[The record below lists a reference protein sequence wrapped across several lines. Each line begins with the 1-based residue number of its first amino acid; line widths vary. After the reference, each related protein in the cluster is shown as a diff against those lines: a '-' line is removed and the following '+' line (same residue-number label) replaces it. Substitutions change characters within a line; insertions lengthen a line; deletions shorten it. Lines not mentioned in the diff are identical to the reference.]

1 MMKITV
7 KQIFPGILIIIS
19 LFFIYE
25 GIVNIG
31 FWDGDNGPKGGFYP
45 TIIAVVLL
53 IGSIVSLMQSL
64 KEDKAEFFRDDF
76 KVIFAGAAII
86 AGAMLIGLLP
96 SIAIY
101 LIIWMKVIEKMSWKS
116 TLIFA
121 GATTIIVYL
130 VFGVWLAIQFPMG
143 LLENFL

>member
-1 MMKITV
+1 MKITI
-7 KQIFPGILIIIS
+7 KQIFPSILILIS

-25 GIVNIG
+25 GIVKIG
-31 FWDGDNGPKGGFYP
+31 FWDGDNGPMGGFYP
-45 TIIAVVLL
+45 TIIAIILL
-53 IGSIVSLMQSL
+53 IGSVISLMQSL
-64 KEDKAEFFRDDF
+64 KESEVKFFRDDF

-86 AGAMLIGLLP
+86 ACSMLIGLIP

-101 LIIWMKVIEKMSWKS
+101 LVIWMRIIEKISWKS

-121 GATTIIVYL
+121 GITTVIVYL

-143 LLENFL
+143 LFENFL